1 MTSLTKSR
9 NNAGLPGWN
18 LLEDLENNLFHNS
31 MFRAPVNYRDYQVV
45 ESDDAIDVR
54 MDVPGATR
62 QDLDVTV
69 KNGYL
74 TVKSERQDV
83 TDGSRASK
91 SFSFKVGSGYEAEDL
106 EASLENGVLTVSLP
120 KEKKQEIKV
129 EIR

>member
-1 MTSLTKSR
+1 
-9 NNAGLPGWN
+9 
-18 LLEDLENNLFHNS
+18 